1 MADQDPNNNPQHSQN
16 AHDRA
21 TWDAVADATAPRLA
35 QHLERME
42 FQRELNRTVEKYGAS
57 KEAAGRGYDRAFMQA
72 QPGELTTN
80 EQFHARFES
89 LVKEEKP
96 PGLLSAEKGKGS
108 TE

>member
-42 FQRELNRTVEKYGAS
+42 FQGNSIVPLRNMGLPKKLLAVVMIGPSCKLN
-57 KEAAGRGYDRAFMQA
+57 
-72 QPGELTTN
+72 L
-80 EQFHARFES
+80 
-89 LVKEEKP
+89 
-96 PGLLSAEKGKGS
+96 GS
-108 TE
+108 